1 MAEEQKIGLHVE
13 AASIRTSYV
22 NAFQTRYAEGE
33 VFLTCGVSH
42 VEPSQNEAE
51 AGALI
56 VEMQERIA
64 MTPQSAHRLAAT
76 LIRTLQEYEGR
87 FGPIMP
93 APSADGEKKNG

>member
-42 VEPSQNEAE
+42 VDPSSNEGT
-51 AGALI
+51 AGTLV
-56 VEMQERIA
+56 VEMQERMA

-76 LIRTLQEYEGR
+76 LIRTLQEYEER

-93 APSADGEKKNG
+93 TPPAADDAEKA